1 MLGWKPS
8 RVHQIPP
15 YPLHV
20 ASLFSPGN
28 YWTLLHLV
36 IFSLF
41 HISPEVAGHLLNN
54 PQPVLLLVRAM
65 LILVIKMPMSPPPS
79 LSCLPLCWLAG
90 PTVCAVLKVLL
101 TGLLVDSASRVSR
114 YADTFSSS
122 LDSVLSALTITASLL
137 AGVRRAYAQP
147 RHRGT
152 YLASKPC
159 SPQPSHR
166 LPLCS
171 ARNRS
176 PYSLVA
182 SPSCR
187 H

>member
-1 MLGWKPS
+1 
-8 RVHQIPP
+8 
-15 YPLHV
+15 
-20 ASLFSPGN
+20 
-28 YWTLLHLV
+28 
-36 IFSLF
+36 
-41 HISPEVAGHLLNN
+41 
-54 PQPVLLLVRAM
+54 M

-90 PTVCAVLKVLL
+90 STVRRATVCAVLKVLL

-114 YADTFSSS
+114 YADTFSPS
-122 LDSVLSALTITASLL
+122 LDSMLSALTITAPLF

-152 YLASKPC
+152 YLAFKPC

-166 LPLCS
+166 LPLRS

-182 SPSCR
+182 SPFCR